1 MIYREGK
8 GSLADRRKM
17 RSPGLWLVARE
28 VYRGDRLVWG
38 GVRSCFGSG
47 VWIPDKPWLDNDN
60 WKNNR

>member
-8 GSLADRRKM
+8 GALIDRRRFAGGRK
-17 RSPGLWLVARE
+17 WLVVKE

-38 GVRSCFGSG
+38 GASSCFGSG
-47 VWIPDKPWLDNDN
+47 IWLADKPWTDTSF